1 MPTRKKRRK
10 KLELGIITI
19 SIAWIILSF
28 ALHMI
33 VIEHTYIH
41 IEWLH
46 RQEDE
51 AQEKQ
56 PKWLPTNV
64 AAPNERSTAPPPPHK
79 NLILIRLLC
88 CLPTVQVYGNDHF
101 AAVFFFY
108 WNQRCYGRRRLPLL
122 RCHCFVCVGTN
133 YTLIYIDTH
142 TNTINVHTWC
152 PWWRRLRRRRWS
164 QWNFNC
170 L

>member
-1 MPTRKKRRK
+1 MNYSLFRSSYDCHRACTH
-10 KLELGIITI
+10 I
-19 SIAWIILSF
+19 
-28 ALHMI
+28 
-33 VIEHTYIH
+33 Y
-41 IEWLH
+41 IEWLR
-46 RQEDE
+46 RQEDD

-64 AAPNERSTAPPPPHK
+64 AAPNRPHHRHRTR
-79 NLILIRLLC
+79 ISDSSGPLC

-108 WNQRCYGRRRLPLL
+108 WNQRCYGRRLPLL
-122 RCHCFVCVGTN
+122 LRRCFACVGTN
-133 YTLIYIDTH
+133 YTLIYINTH
-142 TNTINVHTWC
+142 TDTINVHTWC
-152 PWWRRLRRRRWS
+152 WWWRRRRRWS